1 MATIDSSWQPPKRVS
16 VTMSIQDALTRSQ
29 PEGIGALRE
38 AMLAPIPFLLIELGL
53 RRLRLGS
60 SDCDGP
66 ESSICG
72 PVDPNVP
79 RSPPDRNLKRGA
91 TLVLVPPSARMRQS
105 ALARMS
111 HSRFLRKVSGTSVL
125 MNIWIWNFR
134 NRPELKVLIRLPD
147 PRRQCSTLDMI
158 VLVLRNSMCGTGVV
172 ILMFEKWWRATCAG
186 DRFRN

>member
-1 MATIDSSWQPPKRVS
+1 
-16 VTMSIQDALTRSQ
+16 MSIQDALTRSQ

-79 RSPPDRNLKRGA
+79 RSPPDRTLKRGA
-91 TLVLVPPSARMRQS
+91 TPSCSCR
-105 ALARMS
+105 
-111 HSRFLRKVSGTSVL
+111 
-125 MNIWIWNFR
+125 
-134 NRPELKVLIRLPD
+134 RLPVCVKALS
-147 PRRQCSTLDMI
+147 PECLTR
-158 VLVLRNSMCGTGVV
+158 GF
-172 ILMFEKWWRATCAG
+172 FEKYLGRPYL
-186 DRFRN
+186 